1 MSHSQGR
8 TFFRVPSNTFMEFVV
23 KRIRGWRWEK
33 VALITHNKMWGR
45 TFSPKGKKAL
55 LPSDLLRGCT
65 MECIRWSRIAFPV
78 LFFFFL
84 FFFFTSPS
92 VAFCPGGLQVLGRAQ
107 YPHIHILILFW
118 CQNPVPMDNTC
129 SDSPPSPTQCLLFW
143 LVHSHPS
150 PHRQSLSEPCWG
162 ETAFSLK
169 PPRPP
174 PPQTQFPYIVG
185 RASECGITHLRR
197 IAIDKTSRIK
207 QIQGSFAPLYGVR
220 LKLYKN
226 VSEWDTTET
235 ECMSY
240 LNTKRNRSFRR

>member
-84 FFFFTSPS
+84 FFFFYLPLRGLLSGGSAGAREGTISPYS
-92 VAFCPGGLQVLGRAQ
+92 YPDSILMPKPGPNGQ
-107 YPHIHILILFW
+107 H
-118 CQNPVPMDNTC
+118 
-129 SDSPPSPTQCLLFW
+129 LL
-143 LVHSHPS
+143 
-150 PHRQSLSEPCWG
+150 RQPSEPH
-162 ETAFSLK
+162 TMLVVLARAFSSI
-169 PPRPP
+169 P
-174 PPQTQFPYIVG
+174 T
-185 RASECGITHLRR
+185 
-197 IAIDKTSRIK
+197 
-207 QIQGSFAPLYGVR
+207 
-220 LKLYKN
+220 
-226 VSEWDTTET
+226 
-235 ECMSY
+235 
-240 LNTKRNRSFRR
+240 